1 MKMRDLIGLI
11 ASRGH
16 VDVEFTSKIHDLE
29 TYAEPCMRATLKGVR
44 DDHDGVLRLQV
55 SYEKYDEYN
64 KQFESHNY
72 WGVLSKGQEPSA
84 AQYTARE
91 TGWYKVEDHIYVM
104 DTDDVSTYLV
114 ILDSTPLY
122 DAWVANNNGLS
133 YVAWLE
139 KLVNEHARAKPEWDG
154 MPG

>member
-1 MKMRDLIGLI
+1 MKMRDLIAFL

-16 VDVEFTSKIHDLE
+16 VDVEFTSKTHDLE

-44 DDHDGVLRLQV
+44 DDHDGVLRLQI

-64 KQFESHNY
+64 EQFESHNY
-72 WGVLSKGQEPSA
+72 WGVLSKGQDPAA

-104 DTDDVSTYLV
+104 DTDEVSKYMV
-114 ILDSTPLY
+114 ILNPNPLY
-122 DAWVANNNGLS
+122 DEWAAGLKEVS
-133 YVAWLE
+133 YVQWLE
-139 KLVNEHARAKPEWDG
+139 NLVNAHAHS
-154 MPG
+154 